1 MKDNTNRAI
10 DTIYYLKAI
19 IFDKGVFMKT
29 DYEMVSLWIANNEKQ
44 IIRDVAKNN
53 HMSMSDV
60 IRILISNN
68 IKNIQKDSTLHLV

>member
-1 MKDNTNRAI
+1 MLFK
-10 DTIYYLKAI
+10 IYY
-19 IFDKGVFMKT
+19 FDIGVFMKT
-29 DYEMVSLWIANNEKQ
+29 DYEMISLWIANDEKQ

-68 IKNIQKDSTLHLV
+68 IKNLQKSSTLQLV

>member
-1 MKDNTNRAI
+1 MPFIPDASIGVLRQKN
-10 DTIYYLKAI
+10 
-19 IFDKGVFMKT
+19 KGVFMTK
-29 DYEMVSLWIANNEKQ
+29 DYEMISLWIANNEKQ

-68 IKNIQKDSTLHLV
+68 IKNIQKGSTLQLV

>member
-1 MKDNTNRAI
+1 MLFK
-10 DTIYYLKAI
+10 IYY
-19 IFDKGVFMKT
+19 FDKGVFMKKN
-29 DYEMVSLWIANNEKQ
+29 YEMVSLWIANNEKQ

-68 IKNIQKDSTLHLV
+68 IKNLQKDSTLQLV

>member
-1 MKDNTNRAI
+1 
-10 DTIYYLKAI
+10 
-19 IFDKGVFMKT
+19 MKT

-68 IKNIQKDSTLHLV
+68 IKNLQKDTVLSNFLTDL

>member
-1 MKDNTNRAI
+1 MKKN
-10 DTIYYLKAI
+10 
-19 IFDKGVFMKT
+19 
-29 DYEMVSLWIANNEKQ
+29 YEMVSLWIANNEKQ

-68 IKNIQKDSTLHLV
+68 IKNLQKSSTLQLV

>member
-1 MKDNTNRAI
+1 MK
-10 DTIYYLKAI
+10 K
-19 IFDKGVFMKT
+19 
-29 DYEMVSLWIANNEKQ
+29 DYEMVSLWIANNEKE

-68 IKNIQKDSTLHLV
+68 IKNIQKGSTLQLV

>member
-1 MKDNTNRAI
+1 
-10 DTIYYLKAI
+10 
-19 IFDKGVFMKT
+19 MKT
-29 DYEMVSLWIANNEKQ
+29 DYEMISLWIANNEKQ

-68 IKNIQKDSTLHLV
+68 IKNLQKDSTLQLV

>member
-1 MKDNTNRAI
+1 MTKDN
-10 DTIYYLKAI
+10 
-19 IFDKGVFMKT
+19 
-29 DYEMVSLWIANNEKQ
+29 EMISLWIANNEKQ

-68 IKNIQKDSTLHLV
+68 IKNLQKDSTLQLV

>member
-1 MKDNTNRAI
+1 MKKN
-10 DTIYYLKAI
+10 
-19 IFDKGVFMKT
+19 
-29 DYEMVSLWIANNEKQ
+29 YEMVSLWIANNEKQ

-68 IKNIQKDSTLHLV
+68 IKNLQKDITLQLV

>member
-1 MKDNTNRAI
+1 MLFK
-10 DTIYYLKAI
+10 IYY
-19 IFDKGVFMKT
+19 FDKGVFMKKN
-29 DYEMVSLWIANNEKQ
+29 YEMVSLWIANNEKQ

-68 IKNIQKDSTLHLV
+68 IKNLQKSSTLQLV

>member
-1 MKDNTNRAI
+1 LLFK
-10 DTIYYLKAI
+10 IYY
-19 IFDKGVFMKT
+19 FDKGVFMKT
-29 DYEMVSLWIANNEKQ
+29 DYEMISLWIANDEKQ

-68 IKNIQKDSTLHLV
+68 IKNLQKSSTLQLV